1 MHEAT
6 DSQPMKTTLWELANA
21 IHEVTSSEDEA
32 FAVLEAMLA
41 EDRISVLSEGRITVL
56 ATAPACAA

>member
-6 DSQPMKTTLWELANA
+6 DRQPIETTLWELANA

-41 EDRISVLSEGRITVL
+41 EGRISVLSEGRITVL
-56 ATAPACAA
+56 ATAPAYAA

>member
-6 DSQPMKTTLWELANA
+6 DRQPIETTLWKLANA

-32 FAVLEAMLA
+32 FAVLEGMLA
-41 EDRISVLSEGRITVL
+41 GGRISVLSEDRISVLSM
-56 ATAPACAA
+56 APAHAA